1 MIVIQQY
8 ATSLREEAIALS
20 ADAFVTNP
28 LHVSAFAAG
37 RVDRNRLFFRIGLEH
52 MFTGAA
58 FLALI
63 DGKVCG
69 YVHFNASP
77 LCLPTAEA
85 VPAFAAERLRPLEEA
100 WPRLIEWFS
109 RWARL

>member
-1 MIVIQQY
+1 MIVIQKY
-8 ATSLREEAIALS
+8 ATSLREEAITLL

-28 LHVSAFAAG
+28 LHVSAFGAG

-52 MFTGAA
+52 MFTRAA

-69 YVHFNASP
+69 SVHLNASP
-77 LCLPTAEA
+77 LCLPTAESVA
-85 VPAFAAERLRPLEEA
+85 ALPAARLRPVDE
-100 WPRLIEWFS
+100 
-109 RWARL
+109 